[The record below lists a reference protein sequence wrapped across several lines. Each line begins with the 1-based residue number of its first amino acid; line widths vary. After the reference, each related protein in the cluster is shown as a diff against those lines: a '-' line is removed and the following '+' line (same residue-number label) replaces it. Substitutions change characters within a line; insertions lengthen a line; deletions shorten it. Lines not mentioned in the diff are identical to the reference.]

1 MHKLWVSLNRTCY
14 IRIIHVTICYNIS
27 YIVPYCCSWEHV
39 GEYFENLELLEP
51 IGKLWEFDARIVRT
65 FWEFGGN
72 TLRTPK

>member
-1 MHKLWVSLNRTCY
+1 LNVC
-14 IRIIHVTICYNIS
+14 
-27 YIVPYCCSWEHV
+27 YIVPYYCSWEDV

-72 TLRTPK
+72 TLRTLK

>member
-1 MHKLWVSLNRTCY
+1 MLEY
-14 IRIIHVTICYNIS
+14 VTMFL
-27 YIVPYCCSWEHV
+27 IVFLIVCSWEHV

-51 IGKLWEFDARIVRT
+51 IGKLWKFDARIVRT

>member
-1 MHKLWVSLNRTCY
+1 MLQY
-14 IRIIHVTICYNIS
+14 VTMFLILFL
-27 YIVPYCCSWEHV
+27 IVALGEHF

-51 IGKLWEFDARIVRT
+51 IGKLGEFDARIVRN